1 MSENNERKLQVQN
14 IKQNLER
21 LLNAEHL
28 SEDQKAH
35 ILSVATRMTADQN
48 EE

>member
-1 MSENNERKLQVQN
+1 MSENNERQVQVQN

-28 SEDQKAH
+28 SEAQKAH
-35 ILSVATRMTADQN
+35 ILSVATRMTADLV